1 METIYKG
8 IKVSIEKFNGEII
21 AKHVWIDYVTPN
33 GKKEYVKIIQ
43 SENDYPK
50 LYLNGLYM
58 YEIMTNKDIL
68 SMSDNDL
75 CQIGVI

>member
-8 IKVSIEKFNGEII
+8 IKVSIEKSNGEI

-33 GKKEYVKIIQ
+33 GKKERVKIIQ
-43 SENDYPK
+43 SENDYPRV
-50 LYLNGLYM
+50 YLNGLYM
-58 YEIMTNKDIL
+58 HEIMTNKDIL

>member
-1 METIYKG
+1 MEKIYKG
-8 IKVSIEKFNGEII
+8 IKVSIEKFKGEI

-33 GKKEYVKIIQ
+33 GKKEHVKIIQ
-43 SENDYPK
+43 SENDYPRV
-50 LYLNGLYM
+50 YLNGLYM
-58 YEIMTNKDIL
+58 HEIMTNKDIL